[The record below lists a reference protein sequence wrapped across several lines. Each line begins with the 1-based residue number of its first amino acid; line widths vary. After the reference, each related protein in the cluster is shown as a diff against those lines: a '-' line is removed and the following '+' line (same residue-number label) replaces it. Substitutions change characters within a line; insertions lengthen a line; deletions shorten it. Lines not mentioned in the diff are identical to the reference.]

1 MPKTTPASK
10 NTLPN
15 SLKRIAEG
23 LYRNTSSG
31 VYFAHFRCKG
41 RVVKES
47 LQTTDPNLAKR
58 MLSDLRR
65 DMSNMDPKA
74 GKQTL
79 REITE
84 RDLKLQEKLSASSL
98 TKKKGIAKTIL
109 ESWPGGSDRPA
120 MDIRPSEVEEWL
132 LLHTKNLRNSTRNE
146 WLFFIKGVFKRAVS
160 DGILSKSPAA
170 GLAPARRQAIERL
183 TPDAKQFAEIV
194 KTIRENTANSR
205 HDSSADFVEFM
216 GLSGLGNGEVANLRV
231 QDVNLSAG
239 RLSIRRQKTSTGFHI
254 PIFPRLRPL
263 VEKLMGKGDR
273 APDEKLLKTSE
284 AKHSLESACRT
295 LKYPH
300 FTQRSLRRFFIT
312 DALERG
318 VDVKV
323 IAEWQGHRDG
333 GKLILDTYSHIR
345 RPHHDK
351 MAELMA

>member
-1 MPKTTPASK
+1 
-10 NTLPN
+10 
-15 SLKRIAEG
+15 
-23 LYRNTSSG
+23 
-31 VYFAHFRCKG
+31 
-41 RVVKES
+41 
-47 LQTTDPNLAKR
+47 
-58 MLSDLRR
+58 
-65 DMSNMDPKA
+65 
-74 GKQTL
+74 
-79 REITE
+79 
-84 RDLKLQEKLSASSL
+84 
-98 TKKKGIAKTIL
+98 
-109 ESWPGGSDRPA
+109 
-120 MDIRPSEVEEWL
+120 
-132 LLHTKNLRNSTRNE
+132 
-146 WLFFIKGVFKRAVS
+146 
-160 DGILSKSPAA
+160 
-170 GLAPARRQAIERL
+170 
-183 TPDAKQFAEIV
+183 
-194 KTIRENTANSR
+194 
-205 HDSSADFVEFM
+205 M

-312 DALERG
+312 EALERG